1 MTSRGVLSVGKKAD
15 PLAKPARVGSRSSAK
30 NPGKSA
36 GKASGKATLSAM
48 PVTQVTAVIHP
59 MVASTAHPQRSVQD
73 WLQLALLRSEKCEL
87 GEARES
93 FLAALELASQGSQS
107 GDEKSR
113 RESIVARM
121 EAIAG
126 LLRIA
131 GEALDTGAI
140 AHWDRELGELMRRH
154 PDDVPAIAWYCKG
167 AIARMQKRYREA
179 QIFFHRYI
187 RIARERPETSS
198 FNRISPEEAIA
209 RGWVMIAVVLWSRML
224 PQRAIWISDK
234 LLELYSDKPMPAVL
248 GMVYMLRAGIDSYHQ
263 RFDSASRWYQQAQAT
278 FLSSHNWYYYL
289 YVLLGQARLARYQQN
304 YVQANWYLDLLEK
317 AASDEVFGLLRS
329 EVEEERSKLSDD
341 AVDLVIDS
349 RQCLVRTR
357 EGGEISLGKQ
367 YVLLHILEALSK
379 AHGRP
384 GDDHDRGLS
393 KAEIIQFV
401 WKEAYRPEIHDNK
414 LYFNINRLRKLIEP
428 DVRKPQYL
436 LSWRNGYRLAPGL
449 KVQFLSG
456 RGPSAGPAGE
466 LSESHEGGNSDA

>member
-1 MTSRGVLSVGKKAD
+1 MGRT
-15 PLAKPARVGSRSSAK
+15 GSAGPTAK
-30 NPGKSA
+30 NSVKQV
-36 GKASGKATLSAM
+36 ASRARSVCTQAKRKTAAKVTLSAM
-48 PVTQVTAVIHP
+48 PVTHVGH
-59 MVASTAHPQRSVQD
+59 STAKAPQVPQAQRSVQD

-93 FLAALELASQGSQS
+93 FLAALELASQGALEAVEG
-107 GDEKSR
+107 GDVSAR
-113 RESIVARM
+113 RESVVARM

-131 GEALDTGAI
+131 GESLDNSAI
-140 AHWDRELGELMRRH
+140 AHWDHELGQLMQRY
-154 PDDVPAIAWYCKG
+154 PNEVPAIAWYCKG
-167 AIARMQKRYREA
+167 AIARMQKQYREA
-179 QIFFHRYI
+179 QVYFHRYI

-198 FNRISPEEAIA
+198 FSRISPDEALA

-224 PQRAIWISDK
+224 PRRAIWISEK
-234 LLELYSDKPMPAVL
+234 LLELYGDKPMPAVL

-263 RFDSASRWYQQAQAT
+263 RFDSASQWYQRAQAA

-289 YVLLGQARLARYQQN
+289 YVLLGQARLARYQRN

-317 AASDEVFGLLRS
+317 AAHDEVFGLLRS
-329 EVEEERSKLSDD
+329 EVIEERNKLSDD

-349 RQCLVRTR
+349 LHCVVRTR
-357 EGGEISLGKQ
+357 EGGEITLGKQ

-384 GDDHDRGLS
+384 AEDRERGLS
-393 KAEIIQFV
+393 KAEIIEFV
-401 WKEAYRPEIHDNK
+401 WNEAYRPEIHDNK

-456 RGPSAGPAGE
+456 E
-466 LSESHEGGNSDA
+466 EGKSDA